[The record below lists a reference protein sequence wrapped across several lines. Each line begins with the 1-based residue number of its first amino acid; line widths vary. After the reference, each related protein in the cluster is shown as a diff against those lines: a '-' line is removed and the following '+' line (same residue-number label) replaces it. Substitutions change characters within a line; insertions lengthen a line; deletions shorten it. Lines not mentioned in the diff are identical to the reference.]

1 MQYFLPAFGTS
12 IVFVSSASGLVRRS
26 TGLVLLIW
34 ESPISPRA
42 YVILSGLSCGVMPN
56 RLDCADKISRGIM
69 AVRKRKPGGGRKPG
83 GEFPGKSATFT
94 TRIQPETRRALDEAA
109 KASRPK
115 RSVSAVAE
123 HLLKTGLQRPSG
135 APRNTALARA
145 VALLAE
151 NIEDG
156 TGKNWREDQWTGMAL
171 RYAVEALLYHYA
183 PTPPPEGVPAVPSGI
198 EQAAGK
204 MPSAF
209 AEQYRTPPGFGHLRA
224 YNLILEIEQAAPGEI
239 NEWTVPIFLNGKP
252 GMLGLI
258 RSGLGLADSKKGK
271 SK

>member
-1 MQYFLPAFGTS
+1 
-12 IVFVSSASGLVRRS
+12 
-26 TGLVLLIW
+26 
-34 ESPISPRA
+34 
-42 YVILSGLSCGVMPN
+42 
-56 RLDCADKISRGIM
+56 M

-123 HLLKTGLQRPSG
+123 HILKTGLQRPSG
-135 APRNTALARA
+135 KPRNTALARA
-145 VALLAE
+145 IALLAE

-183 PTPPPEGVPAVPSGI
+183 PTPPPEGVPAVPSAI
-198 EQAAGK
+198 DQAAGK

-209 AEQYRTPPGFGHLRA
+209 AEQYRTSPGFGHLRA

-239 NEWTVPIFLNGKP
+239 NEWTVAIFLNAKP
-252 GMLGLI
+252 GVLGVI
-258 RSGLGLADSKKGK
+258 RSGLGLGQNAKVKVK
-271 SK
+271 